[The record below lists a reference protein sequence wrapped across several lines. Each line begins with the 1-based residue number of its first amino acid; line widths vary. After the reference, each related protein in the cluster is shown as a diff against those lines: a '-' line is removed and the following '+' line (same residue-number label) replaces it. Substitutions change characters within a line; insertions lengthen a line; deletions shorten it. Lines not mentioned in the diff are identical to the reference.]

1 MKSII
6 STTLAVLMLSNMVFA
21 DAIQDKFQSV
31 LNSKIN
37 GQTIDFKTDDRKTL
51 FDLRTFI
58 GPGPKTGCT
67 GYTYTL
73 SITLSNPVVLKTE
86 GSLDDSFTV
95 QAKANYNGL
104 HVADKWKR
112 PCVQD
117 GTDKI
122 PLSGSVIFTISR
134 PNVFAQSIL
143 AINQISNNSLKYTGQ
158 VVETAVRRT
167 FNF

>member
-37 GQTIDFKTDDRKTL
+37 GQTATFGTSQDRYDVRVAGLKV
-51 FDLRTFI
+51 
-58 GPGPKTGCT
+58 GCE
-67 GYTYTL
+67 GYVYTL
-73 SITLSNPVVLKTE
+73 SATLSNPVVLKTE
-86 GSLDDSFTV
+86 GSLEEGFTV
-95 QAKANYNGL
+95 QAKVNYNGL
-104 HVADKWKR
+104 HVADRWEV
-112 PCVQD
+112 PCVQK
-117 GTDKI
+117 GTDKK
-122 PLSGSVIFTISR
+122 PLSGTVTFTITR
-134 PNVFAQSIL
+134 PSAFAQANL
-143 AINQISNNSLKYTGQ
+143 VINQVSNDSLKYTGH

>member
-37 GQTIDFKTDDRKTL
+37 GQTASFSKDDRIRVL
-51 FDLRTFI
+51 L
-58 GPGPKTGCT
+58 GCER
-67 GYTYTL
+67 YTYTL
-73 SITLSNPVVLKTE
+73 SATLSNPVVLKTE
-86 GSLDDSFTV
+86 GSLEDGFTV

-104 HVADKWKR
+104 HVADRWEV
-112 PCVQD
+112 PCVQK
-117 GTDKI
+117 GTDKKS
-122 PLSGSVIFTISR
+122 LSGTVTFTITR
-134 PNVFAQSIL
+134 PSAFAQANL
-143 AINQISNNSLKYTGQ
+143 AINQVSNDSLKYTGH

-167 FNF
+167 FSF

>member
-6 STTLAVLMLSNMVFA
+6 STTLVVLMLSNMAFA

-31 LNSKIN
+31 LSNKIN
-37 GQTIDFKTDDRKTL
+37 GQTVSFSKDDRTRVVL
-51 FDLRTFI
+51 
-58 GPGPKTGCT
+58 GCH
-67 GYTYTL
+67 GATYTL
-73 SITLSNPVVLKTE
+73 SVTLSNPVVLKTE
-86 GSLDDSFTV
+86 GSLEDGFTV

-104 HVADKWKR
+104 NVKDKWKI

-117 GTDKI
+117 GTDKK
-122 PLSGSVIFTISR
+122 PLSGTVTFTITR
-134 PNVFAQSIL
+134 PSAFAQANL
-143 AINQISNNSLKYTGQ
+143 GINQVSNDSLKYTGH

>member
-6 STTLAVLMLSNMVFA
+6 STTLAVLMLSNMALA

-31 LNSKIN
+31 LSSKIN
-37 GQTIDFKTDDRKTL
+37 GQTVSFSKDDRTRL
-51 FDLRTFI
+51 FPL
-58 GPGPKTGCT
+58 GCE
-67 GYTYTL
+67 GATYTL
-73 SITLSNPVVLKTE
+73 SVTLSNPVVLKTE
-86 GSLDDSFTV
+86 GSLEDGFTV

-104 HVADKWKR
+104 HVKDKWKI

-117 GTDKI
+117 GTDKK
-122 PLSGSVIFTISR
+122 PLSGTVTFTITR
-134 PNVFAQSIL
+134 PSAFAQANL
-143 AINQISNNSLKYTGQ
+143 GINQVSNNSLKYTGH